1 MTTVA
6 IISQKGGV
14 GKTTIAVNLCY
25 SLARRGW
32 KVLVVDCDL
41 QGGLGFSLTERA
53 KDAVG
58 YYDFLGG
65 LTDLTASN
73 IDAAIMPTNQ
83 PGLSL
88 LTRGS
93 REAFDELLTGV
104 GQEWVSESRIH
115 WIHDELLSGDY
126 DLIIYDTPAGI
137 GPIGL
142 GLCSTVDHLLV
153 PERPEPLCLRSLP
166 QVLRMVAS
174 VKSKQETDRPN
185 LAGFVLSMADPDDPS
200 NLDDQREFR
209 DLLPTELVFE
219 TVVPEHRDFRE
230 ASRAGVPVALLRR
243 RPSPSSL
250 IFDQLA
256 AEFEERIHLFDDEG
270 DSETE
275 GEEEYVRLLD

>member
-58 YYDFLGG
+58 YYDFLAG
-65 LTDLTASN
+65 LTDLTASR
-73 IDAAIMPTNQ
+73 IDSAIMETNQ

-88 LTRGS
+88 MTRGS
-93 REAFDELLTGV
+93 RQSLDELLSGM
-104 GQEWVSESRIH
+104 GQEWISESRIH
-115 WIHDELLSGDY
+115 WIHDELQAGDY
-126 DLIIYDTPAGI
+126 DLIVYDTPAGI
-137 GPIGL
+137 GPIGI
-142 GLCSTVDHLLV
+142 GLCSVVDHLLV

-166 QVLRMVAS
+166 QVLRMIAS
-174 VKSKQETDRPN
+174 VKANQDSERPN

-209 DLLPTELVFE
+209 DLLPSELVFE
-219 TVVPEHRDFRE
+219 TVIPEHRDFRE
-230 ASRAGVPVALLRR
+230 ASRSGIPVALLRR

-256 AEFEERIHLFDDEG
+256 AEFEERIQLFE
-270 DSETE
+270 ETGLE
-275 GEEEYVRLLD
+275 SEEEEEHVRLVD